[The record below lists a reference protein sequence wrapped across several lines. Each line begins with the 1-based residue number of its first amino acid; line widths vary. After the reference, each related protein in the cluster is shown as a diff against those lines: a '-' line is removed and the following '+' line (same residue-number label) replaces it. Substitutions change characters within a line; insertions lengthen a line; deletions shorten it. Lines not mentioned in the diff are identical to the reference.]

1 MKRGIWMNES
11 KKIVGELKEKSN
23 KRKNRYNKIKGIRIL
38 KRKPLNRIVTNMENK
53 ITKEENLIKTYE
65 KWIADIEAVTP
76 HSPKEKQR
84 LEDATKLVQN
94 VIQNYSKEK
103 SMVIPSNITSR
114 VNDAISGV
122 VVSNE
127 DNNGEEVYSDAAY
140 KSIYG
145 DRIKEIK
152 QELKSLEKME
162 KYDLTNTTAKRMANL
177 KAELKFLEDE
187 QSNLFN
193 RETEDAEVKEK
204 LSELDEQHNK
214 NVDRKKTLEEQK
226 KQLEEMKSTLAS
238 RRNRN
243 KVSREIKRIDKRLA
257 ELKAKDV
264 QLLNNQKAIMYPIH
278 KANLKRQRILAKA
291 QGKINYYT
299 EKKKVNDSLMV
310 GLDENKI
317 FDRFKANI
325 YESRSEKY
333 RQKIAHAE
341 AVLSELNS
349 DPKITY
355 RGANR
360 MVVQKAAVRTAGTGT
375 AGKAK

>member
-1 MKRGIWMNES
+1 MNES

-193 RETEDAEVKEK
+193 REIEDAEVKEK

-341 AVLSELNS
+341 AVLAELNS